1 MAEEKKSGM
10 LFNMGKVY
18 ASYNGCFVNIC
29 GRMEDTD
36 KTHCIHKGCSLTY
49 RNKDGQEWDVPF
61 IYTEMSPAEAY
72 MLAKD
77 LMDCAKEAEKE
88 IATDWIVTIN
98 GHPYWE
104 CEHCMAIRDSEEEA
118 KTDAKALSKDY
129 PQFKW
134 GYRKMTVTEFYNYIG
149 H

>member
-1 MAEEKKSGM
+1 MAEEEKQGF
-10 LFNMGKVY
+10 LFNMGKVS
-18 ASYNGCFVNIC
+18 ASYDGCFVNIS
-29 GRMEDTD
+29 GRMEDSD

-49 RNKDGQEWDVPF
+49 RNKEGKEWDVPF

-72 MLAKD
+72 ILAKD
-77 LMDCAKEAEKE
+77 LMDCAKEVEKDLD
-88 IATDWIVTIN
+88 TDWIVTIN
-98 GHPYWE
+98 GQPYWD

-118 KTDAKALSKDY
+118 KADAKALSKDY

-134 GYRKMTVTEFYNYIG
+134 GYRKMTVTEFYNYLG